1 MSDYR
6 TSTSMARP
14 KKLLPDNFEE
24 PAGGSISMKALAEHL
39 GLSTATISLVINRS
53 PGAKSIPHVTQ
64 ERIWAAARKFKYRP
78 NLMARSLR
86 QKRSFTIGVMVP
98 EISEGYSSMV
108 LSGVEDHLFQEGY
121 FYFVVSHRHRKDLI
135 EEYPHLLRQR
145 AAEGI
150 IAVDTVYSGNCEIPA
165 VSISGHRHVK
175 GVTNIV
181 LDHNLGAHLA
191 LEHLHR
197 LGHRRIAL
205 IKGQDFSSDTET
217 RWQAILSVARELGI
231 VVDEKLTV
239 QLDSDS
245 PSPEVGHRVTRKLLE
260 GDPQFTA
267 LFAFNDIS
275 AMGAIKA
282 LRETGRRVPE
292 DVSVIGWDDIQGA
305 AFHNPSLTTV
315 RQPLRQMGVV
325 AAETLLKRITAT
337 AGAEYPKEIVLEPEL
352 VVRESTAK
360 KK

>member
-1 MSDYR
+1 MSDYVA
-6 TSTSMARP
+6 STSMARV
-14 KKLLPDNFEE
+14 KNLLPDTSEE
-24 PAGGSISMKALAEHL
+24 HPGASISMKALAEHL
-39 GLSTATISLVINRS
+39 GLSTPTISLVINRS
-53 PGAKSIPHVTQ
+53 PGAKSIPDVTQ
-64 ERIWAAARKFKYRP
+64 ERIWAAARKFKFRP

-98 EISEGYSSMV
+98 EISEGYSAMV

-150 IAVDTVYSGNCEIPA
+150 IAVDTVYSGNSDIPA

-175 GVTNIV
+175 GVTNIL

-197 LGHRRIAL
+197 LGHLRIAL

-231 VVDEKLTV
+231 AIDKKLTV

-260 GDPQFTA
+260 SAPPFTA

-275 AMGAIKA
+275 AIGAIKA
-282 LRETGRRVPE
+282 LRESGRRVPE

-325 AAETLLKRITAT
+325 AAETLLKRITALP
-337 AGAEYPKEIVLEPEL
+337 GAEYRQEIVLEPEL
-352 VVRESTAK
+352 VVRESTAPK
-360 KK
+360 T